1 MNGMTP
7 NFDAYAEL
15 LKRTRAVSKL
25 PDFDPTWI
33 ETFPRFEVEAIVV
46 ETSNQKNVVELPNTS
61 RRIFFLSA
69 AAVLLIGIGIGGYFK
84 FFKGSQAPV
93 VEGSVLKAAVV
104 FVKGDAKV
112 VRESE
117 SPIHIGDILTEGDR
131 IVTGP
136 GGSVDIGLTDS
147 SMIRIKEKSSLMLKG
162 MRETDASQVK
172 LSLLSGRILNLV
184 EKEKKN
190 ANFVV
195 DTPTVVAAVRGT
207 SFEVAVTP
215 EESSVF
221 VSDGAVEVTPLVN
234 DEAEK
239 VLNVGGLVIVT
250 VQKATYYE
258 DTDRA
263 KNSLPEYTDMRKN
276 LNALDKEVMETTRG
290 LKTAKTEA
298 ELSEIYDKSIEQII
312 LKDGREL
319 RGVVVSQKKGKL
331 IVQTL
336 KGSYILD
343 ESVVET
349 IRY

>member
-7 NFDAYAEL
+7 EFEPYAEF

-25 PDFDPTWI
+25 PDFDPSWI
-33 ETFPRFEVEAIVV
+33 GKSPRFEVEAVVV
-46 ETSNQKNVVELPNTS
+46 ETSNKSNIVELPKSS
-61 RRIFFLSA
+61 RRVFWIAA
-69 AAVLLIGIGIGGYFK
+69 AAVLLVGIGIGGYFK
-84 FFKGSQAPV
+84 FSKSQAPV
-93 VEGSVLKAAVV
+93 VEGAILKAAVV

-112 VRESE
+112 VRDVEA
-117 SPIHIGDILTEGDR
+117 PIHLGDILTEGDR
-131 IVTGP
+131 IVTGS

-147 SMIRIKEKSSLMLKG
+147 SIIRLKEKSTLLLKG
-162 MRETDASQVK
+162 MRETEASQVK
-172 LSLLSGRILNLV
+172 LSLLSGRILSLV

-207 SFEVAVTP
+207 SFEVDANS
-215 EESSVF
+215 EESSVY
-221 VSDGAVEVTPLVN
+221 VADGAVEVTPLVN
-234 DEAEK
+234 DEAQK
-239 VLNVGGLVIVT
+239 VLNVGGLVVVT

-258 DTDRA
+258 DTDRS
-263 KNSLPEYTDMRKN
+263 KKVLPEYTEMRKN
-276 LNALDKEVMETTRG
+276 LNALDKEVMETTRN
-290 LKTAKTEA
+290 LKSAKTEA
-298 ELSEIYDKSIEQII
+298 ELSQMYDKNIEQII

-331 IVQTL
+331 IIQTL

-343 ESVVET
+343 EAVVET